1 MAERIKVLQVAGL
14 DHFFKYFLK
23 KLVEGMAAEGWE
35 VVCACGDSGYAP
47 VLRADGMDLRAIP
60 YSRTLN
66 PHSHMPTITALARL
80 MRREKFDV
88 VHTHNPLMSLLVRS
102 AAAVARPPLLV
113 YTAHGFYF
121 HEHMPAWKRLVGLNL
136 ERLASPFTDLLLT
149 QNAEDAETAARL
161 RLFSEDKIFVIGNG
175 INIEAFDPGRVPE
188 VQRQLLRQEFGI
200 PEQHKIVGMVARF
213 TRDKGLVEFLEA
225 AAAIRAC
232 TREVS
237 FLVVGGAV
245 SGDRHPIQLQRMRAL
260 ADFYGV
266 GDRMVF
272 TGVRDDIPAILSL
285 MDVFVLP
292 SYREGMPRTVLEAM
306 AMEVPVV
313 VTDIRGCREEVTEGV
328 EGYFVPVKDAEKL
341 ADRVLALLFNGKA
354 AREMGRH
361 GRERVLRQFN
371 EEEVVRLQIEI
382 IRRLLEERRARR
394 AGKA

>member
-1 MAERIKVLQVAGL
+1 VLQVAGL

-23 KLVEGMAAEGWE
+23 KLVEGMGAEGWE

-47 VLRADGMDLRAIP
+47 VLRAEGMDLRAIP

-66 PHSHMPTITALARL
+66 PLSHVPTITALARL
-80 MRREKFDV
+80 MRRERFDV

-102 AAAVARPPLLV
+102 AAVLARPPLVV

-121 HEHMPAWKRLVGLNL
+121 HEYMPAWKRLVGLNL
-136 ERLASPFTDLLLT
+136 ERMASPFTDLLLT
-149 QNAEDAETAARL
+149 QNAEDAETAVKL
-161 RLFSEDKIFVIGNG
+161 RLFSEDQTFVIGNG
-175 INIEAFDPGRVPE
+175 INIDLFSPGRVPP
-188 VQRQLLRQEFGI
+188 VQRQLLRAEFGI
-200 PEQHKIVGMVARF
+200 PEHHRVVGMVARF
-213 TRDKGLVEFLEA
+213 TRDKGLMEFLEA

-232 TREVS
+232 TRDVS

-245 SGDRHPIQLQRMRAL
+245 SGDRHPIQLRRMKTL
-260 ADFYGV
+260 AGFFGV
-266 GDRMVF
+266 GDRVVF
-272 TGVRDDIPAILSL
+272 TGVRDDIPPILSL

-306 AMEVPVV
+306 AMELPVV

-328 EGYFVPVKDAEKL
+328 EGYFVPIKDAATL
-341 ADRVLALLFNGKA
+341 ADRVLSLLFNAEA
-354 AREMGRH
+354 AREMGRC

-394 AGKA
+394 EAGKNRKKAS